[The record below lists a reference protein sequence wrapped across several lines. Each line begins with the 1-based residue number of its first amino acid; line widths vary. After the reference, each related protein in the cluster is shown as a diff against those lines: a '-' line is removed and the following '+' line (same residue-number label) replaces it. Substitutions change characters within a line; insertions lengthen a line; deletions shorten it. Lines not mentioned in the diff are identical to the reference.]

1 MQLNQNIILPYP
13 CLNLNIS
20 DNIDIPPFDFEV
32 THRNLAKTTFRV
44 KVKTINT
51 DIISLIENGAAN
63 YCLELDCRKAFYREA
78 FLNNTGVFDITLI
91 NNRFNGKLIGTLSVV
106 AVKDI
111 SNYKNSAFD
120 DFYNSFTINIS
131 AGESLAYLGFIE
143 MNMQEKSMEVK
154 NIADDFIVVV
164 KDESIKYSR
173 FDLGGMKI
181 VLKLPTN
188 LYDKYESIQHSIDS
202 EPFLHASFLLN
213 VLTTALQSL
222 GEYKDNNWAES
233 LRNRI
238 EIEDEL
244 RTIASCGNNED
255 DIFDEDGNLANPSV
269 ALDLAQAIL
278 NNPYER
284 MFEGYENLK
293 NQGDE

>member
-1 MQLNQNIILPYP
+1 M
-13 CLNLNIS
+13 
-20 DNIDIPPFDFEV
+20 
-32 THRNLAKTTFRV
+32 AKTTFQV
-44 KVKTINT
+44 KIKTTNA
-51 DIISLIENGAAN
+51 DIIELIEKGYAN
-63 YCLELDCRKAFYREA
+63 YCLELDCRKSFYREA
-78 FLNNTGVFDITLI
+78 FLNSTGDFEITLI
-91 NNRFNGKLIGTLSVV
+91 NNRFNGKLIGILSVV

-120 DFYNSFTINIS
+120 DFYKRFTINIS
-131 AGESLAYLGFIE
+131 AGESLAYLGYIE
-143 MNMQEKSMEVK
+143 MNMQEKSMDVK
-154 NIADDFIVVV
+154 NTTDDLIVVV
-164 KDESIKYSR
+164 KDDSIKYCR
-173 FDLGGMKI
+173 FDLGGSKL

-188 LYDKYESIQHSIDS
+188 LYDKYENIQHNIDS
-202 EPFLHASFLLN
+202 EPFLHASLLLN
-213 VLTTALQSL
+213 VLTIALQCL

-244 RTIASCGNNED
+244 RSIASCGNNED

-278 NNPYER
+278 NNPYDR

-293 NQGDE
+293 NQCDE